1 MAPTISDNDEDWLS
15 SLAREATSSD
25 IHTHESASKKKKSKG
40 RIDSLSV
47 KSASIVVTTK
57 AERIQ
62 HREEK
67 RKKREERIQ
76 KLEEERRD
84 QLAKKRRVQL
94 QQHRLTGPS
103 HSNPSDTRR
112 GKILKVQCETTPRR
126 RMTTSSK
133 FALKELSNTLA
144 STVSLIHKQSKN
156 SPQRPDLI
164 NGLPPA
170 PKGKATKHSTLHPHS
185 SELQPRIRDYNGQGL
200 ARPSMYLP
208 FNDPAFV
215 PKLEEEFSEHIPG
228 FFGKAK
234 KGAGKRQREE
244 EDVMLWRRRLEEK
257 RGRNGDNGR
266 GGKKN
271 KSKTAGV
278 AMF

>member
-1 MAPTISDNDEDWLS
+1 MAPTNNDNDDTWLS
-15 SLAREATSSD
+15 SLARKATLSE
-25 IHTHESASKKKKSKG
+25 IHTHELAFKKKKSKG

-47 KSASIVVTTK
+47 KSTSIGVTTK

-62 HREEK
+62 QREEK
-67 RKKREERIQ
+67 RKSREERKQ
-76 KLEEERRD
+76 KLKEERRD
-84 QLAKKRRVQL
+84 RLAKKTRSQM
-94 QQHRLTGPS
+94 QQQRLTRPS
-103 HSNPSDTRR
+103 NSTLSDTRR
-112 GKILKVQCETTPRR
+112 GKILKVHSETTPRR
-126 RMTTSSK
+126 NMTTSSK
-133 FALKELSNTLA
+133 CALEKISTTLA
-144 STVSLIHKQSKN
+144 STVFLIHKQSKN
-156 SPQRPDLI
+156 SRHRPDLV

-208 FNDPAFV
+208 FNDAAFV
-215 PKLEEEFSEHIPG
+215 PKLEEEFAEHIPG

-234 KGAGKRQREE
+234 KGAGKRQRVE
-244 EDVMLWRRRLEEK
+244 EDVMLWRRCLEEK
-257 RGRNGDNGR
+257 RERNEDNGG
-266 GGKKN
+266 GGKKK